1 MTDAVTRNSN
11 RHKSGHNSS
20 FTVTYS
26 TKYLL
31 EGWWWERP
39 EWGTLRVWYSVRFF
53 TKPNLCPFTHRTGK
67 AEPLTLVCGRLP
79 VWSLPYSGVMEYWS
93 LHSRTYTK
101 TASTYGSSFYSL
113 KHPSFGT
120 VSEISCF
127 QGNFVSLDS
136 AFIWKKGVSHCVP
149 PWNLRC
155 LHPIRWLPLEWCSQ
169 PTCTELRILWARL
182 NSSGMRLLSIVLK
195 GVPLNKR
202 FRIFAL

>member
-20 FTVTYS
+20 FTVTCS

-31 EGWWWERP
+31 EGWWWKRP

-53 TKPNLCPFTHRTGK
+53 TKPNLCPLTITQAKPNHWHWLVVDRLSDPAIFTGYGILISSFK
-67 AEPLTLVCGRLP
+67 NLQ
-79 VWSLPYSGVMEYWS
+79 
-93 LHSRTYTK
+93 K
-101 TASTYGSSFYSL
+101 IASICGSSFYSL

-136 AFIWKKGVSHCVP
+136 AFIWKKGVSHCAP
-149 PWNLRC
+149 PWNLCC
-155 LHPIRWLPLEWCSQ
+155 LYPIRWLPSEGCSQ
-169 PTCTELRILWARL
+169 PTCTELQILWARL
-182 NSSGMRLLSIVLK
+182 SSSGMRLLSIVLK